1 MQFKA
6 IIVALVAASNAV
18 NAVSIPNGV
27 LVQARAV
34 GDAWLSARATAA
46 KPQNNNTKAD
56 CDAAKRLQEGIEK
69 NIQDQDGELSSAKT
83 LLQIL
88 AKTPVDQAQFKKEK
102 SVLLGHVY
110 DGITQRE
117 ANQKIAP
124 KGNAAIAGL
133 AKVIKKKVFGLNGNM
148 KKRNQ
153 WLTSIFFKTLL
164 TQQVADAQKTEL
176 SQALTL
182 CGNATDTA
190 TLNTMVTEFQN
201 GIKQNQQ
208 NAKDVSILV
217 ALGSFFLLF
226 LFSPGLAELLFCG
239 MHVRLIKKNTTGCR
253 GMLKKLLV

>member
-133 AKVIKKKVFGLNGNM
+133 AKV
-148 KKRNQ
+148 
-153 WLTSIFFKTLL
+153 
-164 TQQVADAQKTEL
+164 ADAQKTEL

-208 NAKDVSILV
+208 NAKDAV
-217 ALGSFFLLF
+217 A
-226 LFSPGLAELLFCG
+226 
-239 MHVRLIKKNTTGCR
+239 GC
-253 GMLKKLLV
+253 